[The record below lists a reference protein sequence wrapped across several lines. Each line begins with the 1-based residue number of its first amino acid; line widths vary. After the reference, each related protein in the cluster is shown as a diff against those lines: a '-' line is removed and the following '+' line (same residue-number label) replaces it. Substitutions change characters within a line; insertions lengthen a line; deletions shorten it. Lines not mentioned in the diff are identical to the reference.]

1 MIRRSN
7 ELQQV
12 RQPEMKG
19 GAGALE
25 TTHFLQAD
33 EFHGKGRLFAH
44 GRLRPGSSVGLHR
57 HEKDF
62 EVYYI
67 LHGHGMY
74 NDDGTIQPVGP
85 GDVTIC
91 PEGRSH
97 ALDNTGDEDLEY
109 IALILYT

>member
-12 RQPEMKG
+12 TQPKMKG

-25 TTHFLQAD
+25 STHFLQAD
-33 EFHGKGRLFAH
+33 EFCGKGRLFAH
-44 GRLRPGSSVGLHR
+44 GRLRPGSSVGLHK

-62 EVYYI
+62 EVYHI
-67 LHGHGMY
+67 LRGRGMY
-74 NDDGTIQPVGP
+74 NDDGTMQPVGP

-91 PEGRSH
+91 LEGQSH

-109 IALILYT
+109 IALILYA